1 MGEKKNYQYFKNKFN
16 SLENNLQVTLDN
28 TITFFNNYEDTSPDD
43 SGIKYKQIEEKL
55 IELETTEYNLRREME
70 NEQLTRI
77 DELINDLEISEDGET
92 NEIKNEKY
100 KQMLKD
106 RINMYN
112 HTTSY
117 GLILTASILGMIYL
131 SLPLVKK
138 N

>member
-1 MGEKKNYQYFKNKFN
+1 MAENKRYNYFKNKFN
-16 SLENNLQVTLDN
+16 KLENDLQLTLTN
-28 TITFFNNYEDTSPDD
+28 SVTFFNNYETISPDD

-55 IELETTEYNLRREME
+55 IDLQTTEYNLRKEME
-70 NEQLTRI
+70 DEQLI
-77 DELINDLEISEDGET
+77 AVNELITKLDVDGET
-92 NEIKNEKY
+92 TEIKDEKY

-117 GLILTASILGMIYL
+117 GLVLFASIFGMVYL
-131 SLPLVKK
+131 SLPIVKK

>member
-1 MGEKKNYQYFKNKFN
+1 MTENKRYNYFKNKFN
-16 SLENNLQVTLDN
+16 KLENDLQLTLTN
-28 TITFFNNYEDTSPDD
+28 SVTFFNNYETISPDD

-55 IELETTEYNLRREME
+55 IDLQTTEYNLRKEME
-70 NEQLTRI
+70 DEQLTAVN
-77 DELINDLEISEDGET
+77 ELITELDVDGET
-92 NEIKNEKY
+92 SEIKDEKY

-117 GLILTASILGMIYL
+117 GLFLFASIFGMVYL
-131 SLPLVKK
+131 SLPIVKK

>member
-1 MGEKKNYQYFKNKFN
+1 MTENKRYNYFRNKFN
-16 SLENNLQVTLDN
+16 NLENGLQATLTN
-28 TITFFNNYEDTSPDD
+28 SVTFFNNYENISPDD

-55 IELETTEYNLRREME
+55 IDLQTTEYNLRKEME
-70 NEQLTRI
+70 DEQLI
-77 DELINDLEISEDGET
+77 AVNELITKLDVDGET
-92 NEIKNEKY
+92 TEIKDEKY

-117 GLILTASILGMIYL
+117 GLFLFASIFGMVYL
-131 SLPLVKK
+131 SLPIVKK

>member
-1 MGEKKNYQYFKNKFN
+1 MTENKRYNYFRNKFN
-16 SLENNLQVTLDN
+16 NLENGLQATLTN
-28 TITFFNNYEDTSPDD
+28 SVTFFNNYENISPDD

-55 IELETTEYNLRREME
+55 IELETTEYNLRKEME
-70 NEQLTRI
+70 DQQLKAF
-77 DELINDLEISEDGET
+77 DELITELDVDGET
-92 NEIKNEKY
+92 QETKDERY

-117 GLILTASILGMIYL
+117 GLVLFASIFGMVYL
-131 SLPLVKK
+131 SLPIVKK

>member
-1 MGEKKNYQYFKNKFN
+1 MTENKRYNYFRNKFN
-16 SLENNLQVTLDN
+16 NLENGLQATLTN
-28 TITFFNNYEDTSPDD
+28 SVTFFNNYETISPDD

-55 IELETTEYNLRREME
+55 IDLQTTEYNLRKEME
-70 NEQLTRI
+70 DEQLTAVN
-77 DELINDLEISEDGET
+77 ELITELDVDGET
-92 NEIKNEKY
+92 SEIKDEKY

-117 GLILTASILGMIYL
+117 GLFLFASIFGMVYL
-131 SLPLVKK
+131 SLPIVKK

>member
-1 MGEKKNYQYFKNKFN
+1 MTENKRYNYFKNKFN
-16 SLENNLQVTLDN
+16 KLENDLQLTLTN
-28 TITFFNNYEDTSPDD
+28 SVTFFNNYETISPDD

-55 IELETTEYNLRREME
+55 IELETTEYNLRKEME
-70 NEQLTRI
+70 DQQLKAF
-77 DELINDLEISEDGET
+77 DELITELDVDGET
-92 NEIKNEKY
+92 QETKDERY

-117 GLILTASILGMIYL
+117 GLVLFASIFGMVYL
-131 SLPLVKK
+131 SLPIVKK